1 MAIFEPME
9 STGESRKYNVKSPVT
24 MESIGEFTAG
34 TDEEVHEAV
43 ARARA
48 AQPAWAALSFDQRAE
63 FLWKLV
69 DVTVRRMDELID
81 IVIQETGKTRNEAVM
96 MEAFA
101 ACMQISHY
109 AKRAGKYLRTAERRA
124 SGLQRFSKKI
134 TLVYQ
139 PLGVVGLI
147 TPWNGPVA
155 LTANPF
161 AQAVMAGNTVVH
173 KPSEVTPFSAKL
185 FEEFTREAGFPE
197 GVYQVVQGDGAT
209 GAALLDAG
217 LDKVSF
223 TGSVATGRKVG
234 ETCGR
239 NLIPCTLEL
248 GGKDAMI
255 VCRDADLDR
264 AADGALR
271 GSFFNTGHYCCGT
284 ERVYVPEAIYDDFV
298 AKVVDQASK
307 LKQSATEE
315 GDVGAVFWDRQMDI
329 IEAHMRDARAK
340 GAKVLLGGDRRDDL
354 PGYFFPPTV
363 VTEVENS
370 MDLMTKETFGPIIAI
385 QKVADEEEAIEKAN
399 DSDYGLSG
407 TVWTTDLAKGLAM
420 GKRILTGSVIVN
432 DISVTYGIPEAPFGG
447 LKSSGVG
454 QVNGETGIRGYCH
467 PHPIIV
473 DKAKKSQGG
482 YPYTAESAAQMEK
495 FAKFL
500 YGNRFLRRLMS

>member
-1 MAIFEPME
+1 MAIFEPIE
-9 STGESRKYNVKSPVT
+9 STGESRTYNIKSPVT
-24 MESIGEFTAG
+24 LESIGEFTAAS
-34 TDEEVHEAV
+34 DEEVRQAV

-48 AQPAWAALSFDQRAE
+48 AQPAWAALTFPQRAE
-63 FLWKLV
+63 YLWRLV
-69 DVTVRRMDELID
+69 DTTVRRMDEIIE
-81 IVIQETGKTRNEAVM
+81 IVLKETGKTKNEAIM
-96 MEAFA
+96 MEAIA
-101 ACMQISHY
+101 ACMSMSHY
-109 AKRAGKYLRTAERRA
+109 AKRAEKYLQTTQKRP
-124 SGLQRFSKKI
+124 SGLQRFTKKV
-134 TLVYQ
+134 TLTYQ

-185 FEEFTREAGFPE
+185 FEELTKEAGFPE
-197 GVYQVVQGDGAT
+197 GVYQVIQGDGAT

-217 LDKVSF
+217 IDKVSF

-248 GGKDAMI
+248 GGNDAMI
-255 VCRDADLDR
+255 VCSDADLDR

-284 ERVYVPEAIYDDFV
+284 ERVYVPASIYDAFV
-298 AKVVDQASK
+298 QKVVDQASK

-329 IEAHMRDARAK
+329 IEAHMSDARAK
-340 GAKVLLGGDRRDDL
+340 GAKVLLGGDRRTDM

-385 QKVADEEEAIEKAN
+385 QKVEDEEEAIDKAN
-399 DSDYGLSG
+399 DSDFGLSG
-407 TVWTTDLAKGLAM
+407 TVWTTDLDKGLEI
-420 GKRILTGSVIVN
+420 GKRIVTGSISVN

-447 LKSSGVG
+447 LKASGVG
-454 QVNGETGIRGYCH
+454 QVNGEVGIRGYCH
-467 PHPIIV
+467 LHPVIL
-473 DKAKKSQGG
+473 DTAKKSQGG
-482 YPYTAESAAQMEK
+482 YPYTEKSAAGMEK

-500 YGNRFLRRLMS
+500 FGNRFLRRLIS